1 MMFHKATKVAFVLPP
16 KTGTTTLVDYLSVLG
31 FKMIPNV
38 PVNNNRH
45 ALPREFLK
53 AYPILGEYKFY
64 GFFRNPLDRFISLMS
79 MIDSSIK
86 RITLD
91 NYASNL
97 DAHPKIPPHRQVDWL
112 DYPNTTVFDFEDFT
126 EKVSL
131 IGKMYGHAELR
142 VPKLNIAL
150 RRITATDE
158 MKEFVRHYYD
168 ADYQF
173 AKRVLGKE
181 YPT

>member
-1 MMFHKATKVAFVLPP
+1 MMFHKDTKVAFVLPP
-16 KTGTTTLVDYLSVLG
+16 KTGTTSLVDCLSVLG
-31 FKMIPNV
+31 FKILPEN
-38 PVNNNRH
+38 PIGNNRH
-45 ALPREFLK
+45 ALPKEFLK
-53 AYPILGEYKFY
+53 IYPVLNEYKFY

-79 MIDSSIK
+79 MIDNNIK

-97 DAHPKIPPHRQVDWL
+97 DAHPKIPPHKQVDWL
-112 DYPNTTVFDFEDFT
+112 DYPNTTVFDFDDFR

-131 IGKMYGHAELR
+131 IGKMYGHAELK
-142 VPKLNIAL
+142 VPKLNIGPQ
-150 RRITATDE
+150 RITATDE